1 MPECRTKKEN
11 ITITSADVG
20 YGCTQPDAMKAFF
33 KNVLARI
40 DADRKCT
47 GCDCS
52 HGKQCVAELISKSM
66 ELELHYDPVALA
78 WCDGAGWKC
87 FLIDEGDHAKDYDA
101 RCTCAPSAP

>member
-1 MPECRTKKEN
+1 MPECPTQKEN

-20 YGCTQPDAMKAFF
+20 YGCTQADAMKAFF
-33 KNVLARI
+33 KHVLAKI
-40 DADRKCT
+40 DRDRKCT
-47 GCDCS
+47 GCVCS
-52 HGKQCVAELISKSM
+52 GGRQCVAELISKSM
-66 ELELHYDPVALA
+66 ELELHYDPVALS